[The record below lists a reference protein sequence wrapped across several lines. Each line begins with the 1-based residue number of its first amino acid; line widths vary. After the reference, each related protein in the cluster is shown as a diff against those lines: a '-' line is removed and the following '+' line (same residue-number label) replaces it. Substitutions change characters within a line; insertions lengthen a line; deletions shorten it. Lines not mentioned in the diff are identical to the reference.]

1 MFPDTRM
8 VPASPLK
15 TDSLPCGFYMSA
27 QRLWLWSHLSRQ
39 MSTFK
44 IYFILFVASQHQPGT
59 LSCLT
64 LSNCRFETQLIVQI
78 IHALRCTAKY
88 KVWVCMYVL
97 TLELE
102 CHFSLIMNKGSDTCA
117 FVSIVIIMW
126 MCYKWISL
134 GWSLTLLFS
143 SYERTVIL
151 KKMLILY
158 LCYQC
163 YFWNDVFILNLKSL
177 LFLLYVC
184 KSSEA
189 T

>member
-151 KKMLILY
+151 KKNVNI
-158 LCYQC
+158 
-163 YFWNDVFILNLKSL
+163 VFVLSM
-177 LFLLYVC
+177 LFLKWCIYFKFKVITVLIIRL
-184 KSSEA
+184 
-189 T
+189 